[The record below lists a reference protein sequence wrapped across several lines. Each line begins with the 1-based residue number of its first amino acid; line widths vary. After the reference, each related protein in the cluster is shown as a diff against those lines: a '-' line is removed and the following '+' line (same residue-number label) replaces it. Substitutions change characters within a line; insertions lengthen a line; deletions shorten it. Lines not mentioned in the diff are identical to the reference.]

1 MEWYCNAEH
10 GSFLIRQWH
19 RLIRVWRSFDH
30 LTDDGDELVGHCDQ
44 VRMLRFVQISGRH
57 CQSLPAYGDMKTSS
71 RGMKNCDL
79 RIKSCP

>member
-1 MEWYCNAEH
+1 
-10 GSFLIRQWH
+10 
-19 RLIRVWRSFDH
+19 
-30 LTDDGDELVGHCDQ
+30 